1 MLISTTFTGQLRE
14 SAFTF
19 FQKELAP
26 YADEIDRTNDFTKLR
41 EFWKKLGDMG
51 YLGITANPDF
61 GGTGGGYLDHVLIM
75 EECSRA
81 SGAIALSYGAHS
93 NLCINQINR
102 NGTEEQKRKYLPKVR
117 VTKCFPLPDEMQAI

>member
-1 MLISTTFTGQLRE
+1 MRNT
-14 SAFTF
+14 AFTF

-26 YADEIDRTNDFTKLR
+26 FANEIDSSDDFAKRR
-41 EFWKKLGDMG
+41 EFWRKLGDMG
-51 YLGITANPDF
+51 FLGITANPEY
-61 GGTGGGYLDHVLIM
+61 GGTGGGYFDHCLIM

-81 SGAIALSYGAHS
+81 SGAIALAYGAHS

-117 VTKCFPLPDEMQAI
+117 IRKNVHPKNIRTYAIDVGFLN

>member
-1 MLISTTFTGQLRE
+1 MLMSTTFTGQLRE

-19 FQKELAP
+19 FHKELAP